1 MTPLITAT
9 EEKNRTDMSRS
20 IKTGIAAA
28 SIAGLALTGC
38 SASASDVPAF
48 DDIEEAMWES
58 MAASDAMAMTAVLPE
73 AMASDAAIIED
84 MLGGDLTDLQIYGSL
99 NESATAIRLGED
111 EDPIMSFFGDE
122 VYVSM
127 DMLFEAMGSTL
138 PEVSQAEVEEMMGA
152 FEGKYLDMSEEY
164 PGDAE
169 TVDVS
174 ELLDQM
180 RTAAESDQTDEVT
193 GFNFHEL
200 QQEGSYMQ
208 LDMET
213 EDTGWFYS
221 IDGEGDQAI
230 MNGEATQF
238 LGVVSDHEAPR
249 LERITK
255 DGTRMEFTWD
265 EEVDIPERPT
275 EDQLVTE
282 EDLMEVAMGQ

>member
-1 MTPLITAT
+1 
-9 EEKNRTDMSRS
+9 MSRS

-99 NESATAIRLGED
+99 NESATAIRLAED
-111 EDPIMSFFGDE
+111 ADPIMSFFGDE

-127 DMLFEAMGSTL
+127 DMLSQAMGSTL
-138 PEVSQAEVEEMMGA
+138 PEVNQAELEEMMSA
-152 FEGKYLDMSEEY
+152 FEGKYLDVSEEY
-164 PGDAE
+164 DAAAG
-169 TVDVS
+169 TVDMAN
-174 ELLDQM
+174 LLDQM

-213 EDTGWFYS
+213 DDTGWFYS
-221 IDGEGDQAI
+221 IDGEGEQAI

-238 LGVVSDHEAPR
+238 LGIVSDHDAPR
-249 LERITK
+249 LERITN

-275 EDQLVTE
+275 DDQLVTE
-282 EDLMEVAMGQ
+282 EDFMEIATGQ